1 MSFLKQFGHLSI
13 QTRNIGSGKHLNPTK
28 FTSILANVPFRPTSP
43 WQMFAAEKLKG
54 TKNEKMGQR
63 MADISAEWKSLS
75 EQDKKKYFDIYK
87 EKKEAH
93 DAAMEKALNN
103 ATSKQFYEEN
113 LLRKKYKLPL
123 LKDPKKPKK
132 PLNAYMLYFQA
143 KKDDPSVYGLTI
155 QEKTK
160 KIAQQYAQL
169 PESEKKSFTEKANK
183 LHEEYRKKLAE
194 YNRLVGGLD
203 YGLTEGDIVCIFSQ
217 YGEIMHIIL
226 VRDRKTGKSKG
237 YAFLQYEDQRSTIL
251 AVDNLNGATV
261 LGRTIRVDHS
271 YGPKKH
277 KKEGEEDSEE
287 EGPLM
292 NVAPEYIEVDE
303 AEEKKEKKKKKKK
316 ESKGDDEDP
325 MAEYFRKKKKKKS
338 KRRHSP
344 SPSSDKHRSR
354 SPSYRR
360 RSRSPSYSRRRSRSP
375 SYDRRRS
382 RSPSYRRRSPSPSSD
397 KHGSRSPSYRRRSR
411 SPSYSRRRSRSPSY
425 DRRRSRSPRRK

>member
-54 TKNEKMGQR
+54 AKNEKMGQR
-63 MADISAEWKSLS
+63 MADISAEWKSMS

-87 EKKEAH
+87 EKKEVH

-143 KKDDPSVYGLTI
+143 KKDDPSVNGLTI

-169 PESEKKSFTEKANK
+169 PESEKKPFTEKANK

-194 YNRLVGGLD
+194 YNASAEIQRINEREISNGNWSDDASWHAQYKNSAWIFAGGLD

-292 NVAPEYIEVDE
+292 NVAPEYVEVDE

-325 MAEYFRKKKKKKS
+325 MAEYFRKKKKKS
-338 KRRHSP
+338 KRRRSP

-360 RSRSPSYSRRRSRSP
+360 RS
-375 SYDRRRS
+375 
-382 RSPSYRRRSPSPSSD
+382 PSPS
-397 KHGSRSPSYRRRSR
+397 H
-411 SPSYSRRRSRSPSY
+411 SRRRSRSPSY